1 VVPLARLV
9 LTALGTS
16 RQLSYDG
23 KKPEREDAMALKG
36 VLRPGYIQIRV
47 TDLAAA
53 IRHYV
58 DRIGLREVGREADG
72 RTYLRAYDEFDRHS
86 VVLREA
92 AEPGM
97 DYVGFKVASEDELGA
112 FGRRIAAFGVEVVE
126 IPAGEQPGVGRRLSF
141 IVPTGHRIELFAE
154 MALSENGPMIRNP
167 ELWQE
172 EPHGMRVTR
181 FDHCN
186 LHGPNIDATV
196 KFFTEV
202 LDFSL
207 SEAAQTPDGIAAAFL
222 TCSNKAHDIAFIRR
236 DEPGKFHHAA
246 FWLDSW
252 HEVGQAADI
261 IARYDIPL
269 DIGPTR
275 HGITRGQTI
284 YFFDPSG
291 NRNEVFSGG
300 FIYYPDNPQRVWS
313 IDNIG
318 KAVFYY
324 QRELNPRFMSVV
336 T

>member
-1 VVPLARLV
+1 
-9 LTALGTS
+9 
-16 RQLSYDG
+16 
-23 KKPEREDAMALKG
+23 MALKG

-47 TDLAAA
+47 TDLDAALK
-53 IRHYV
+53 HYV
-58 DRIGLREVGREADG
+58 GRVGLHEVSREADG
-72 RTYLRAYDEFDRHS
+72 RAYLRAWDEFDHHS
-86 VVLREA
+86 VILRQA
-92 AEPGM
+92 DMPGM
-97 DYVGFKVASEDELGA
+97 DYVGFKVASDDDLEA
-112 FGRRIAAFGVEVVE
+112 FHRRIAADGTRVEV
-126 IPAGEQPGVGRRLSF
+126 IPAGEQPSLGRRLSF
-141 IVPTGHRIELFAE
+141 VVPSGHRIELFAQ
-154 MALSENGPMIRNP
+154 MDLSENGPMIRNP

-181 FDHCN
+181 LDHCN
-186 LHGPNIDATV
+186 LHGPNIDAVV

-207 SEAAQTPDGIAAAFL
+207 VEAAEMPDGSIAAAFL
-222 TCSNKAHDIAFIRR
+222 SCSNKPHDVAFIRR
-236 DEPGKFHHAA
+236 ADPGKFHHAA
-246 FWLDSW
+246 FSLESW

-300 FIYYPDNPQRVWS
+300 FIYYPDNPTRVWS
-313 IDNIG
+313 MDKIG

-324 QRELNPRFMSVV
+324 QRELNERFMSVV

>member
-1 VVPLARLV
+1 
-9 LTALGTS
+9 
-16 RQLSYDG
+16 
-23 KKPEREDAMALKG
+23 MALTG

-47 TDLAAA
+47 IDMQAALT
-53 IRHYV
+53 HYV
-58 DRIGLREVGREADG
+58 NRLGLHEVSRDADRRV
-72 RTYLRAYDEFDRHS
+72 YLRAWDEFDRHS
-86 VVLREA
+86 VILRLA
-92 AEPGM
+92 DMPGM
-97 DYVGFKVASEDELGA
+97 DFVGFKVASEAQLDA
-112 FGRRIAAFGVEVVE
+112 FGRRIAAAGTKVEE
-126 IPAGEQPGVGRRLSF
+126 IPAREQPGVGRRLSF
-141 IVPTGHRIELFAE
+141 ITPTGHRIELFAE
-154 MALSENGPMIRNP
+154 MALSEHGPMTRNP

-186 LHGPNIDATV
+186 LHGPNVDETV
-196 KFFTEV
+196 KFFTEL
-202 LDFSL
+202 LDFSFT
-207 SEAAQTPDGIAAAFL
+207 EAAQTPDGSIAAAFL
-222 TCSNKAHDIAFIRR
+222 SCSNKAHDIAFIRR
-236 DEPGKFHHAA
+236 AESGKFHHVA

-291 NRNEVFSGG
+291 NRNEVFTGG
-300 FIYYPDNPQRVWS
+300 FIYYPDNPQRVWTV
-313 IDNIG
+313 DKMG

-324 QRELNPRFMSVV
+324 QRELNERFMSVV

>member
-1 VVPLARLV
+1 
-9 LTALGTS
+9 
-16 RQLSYDG
+16 
-23 KKPEREDAMALKG
+23 MALKG

-47 TDLAAA
+47 TDIDAA
-53 IRHYV
+53 IQHYIDRVGLHKV
-58 DRIGLREVGREADG
+58 DCGRDG
-72 RTYLRAYDEFDRHS
+72 RIYLRAWDEFDRHS
-86 VVLREA
+86 VVLRPA
-92 AEPGM
+92 DMPGM
-97 DYVGFKVASEDELGA
+97 DYIGFKVASDSELTA
-112 FGRRIAAFGVEVVE
+112 FGQRIKATGVKIDE

-141 IVPTGHRIELFAE
+141 VVPTGHRVELFADIE
-154 MALSENGPMIRNP
+154 LSENGPMTSNP
-167 ELWQE
+167 ELWRE

-186 LHGPNIDATV
+186 LHGPNVDETV
-196 KFFTEV
+196 RFFTDV
-202 LDFSL
+202 LEFSL
-207 SEAAQTPDGIAAAFL
+207 NEAAQTPDGSIAAAFL
-222 TCSNKAHDIAFIRR
+222 SCSNKAHDIAFIRR

-252 HEVGQAADI
+252 HEVGNAADI
-261 IARYDIPL
+261 IARYEIPL

-300 FIYYPDNPQRVWS
+300 FIYYPDNPKRLWS
-313 IDNIG
+313 VDKIG

-324 QRELNPRFMSVV
+324 QRELNERFMSVV

>member
-1 VVPLARLV
+1 
-9 LTALGTS
+9 
-16 RQLSYDG
+16 
-23 KKPEREDAMALKG
+23 MALNG

-47 TDLAAA
+47 TDIDAAA
-53 IRHYV
+53 KHYV
-58 DRIGLREVGREADG
+58 DRVGLHEVSREPDG
-72 RTYLRAYDEFDRHS
+72 RVYLRAWDEFDRHS
-86 VVLREA
+86 VVLRPA
-92 AEPGM
+92 DMPGM
-97 DYVGFKVASEDELGA
+97 DYVGFKVASEAELDGFA
-112 FGRRIAAFGVEVVE
+112 RRIEAAGIKVEEV
-126 IPAGEQPGVGRRLSF
+126 PAGEQPGLGRRLAF
-141 IVPTGHRIELFAE
+141 VVPTGHRIELFAE
-154 MALSENGPMIRNP
+154 MALSDNGPMTSNP
-167 ELWQE
+167 ELWRE

-181 FDHCN
+181 LDHVN
-186 LHGPNIDATV
+186 LHGPNIDDVV

-207 SEAAQTPDGIAAAFL
+207 VEAAQTPDGSIAAAFL
-222 TCSNKAHDIAFIRR
+222 SCSNKAHDIAFIRR
-236 DEPGKFHHAA
+236 GEPGKFHHAA
-246 FWLDSW
+246 FSLESW

-300 FIYYPDNPQRVWS
+300 FIYYPDNPRRVWS
-313 IDNIG
+313 VDKIG

-324 QRELNPRFMSVV
+324 QRELNERFMSVV

>member
-1 VVPLARLV
+1 
-9 LTALGTS
+9 
-16 RQLSYDG
+16 
-23 KKPEREDAMALKG
+23 MALSG

-47 TDLAAA
+47 LDIDAAA
-53 IRHYV
+53 DYYV
-58 DRIGLREVGREADG
+58 NRVGLHEVSREADG
-72 RTYLRAYDEFDRHS
+72 RVYLRAWDEFDRHS
-86 VVLREA
+86 IVLRPA
-92 AEPGM
+92 DMPGM
-97 DYVGFKVASEDELGA
+97 DYVGFKVAGENDLDR
-112 FGRRIAAFGVEVVE
+112 FRCRIENAGTRVEE
-126 IPAGEQPGVGRRLSF
+126 IAAGEQPGVGRRISF
-141 IVPTGHRIELFAE
+141 VVPSGHRVELYAE
-154 MALSENGPMIRNP
+154 MALSEAGPMTTNP
-167 ELWQE
+167 ELWRD

-186 LHGPNIDATV
+186 LHGPDIDAVV

-207 SEAAQTPDGIAAAFL
+207 TEAAQTPDGSVAAAFL
-222 TCSNKAHDIAFIRR
+222 SCSNKAHDIAFIRR
-236 DEPGKFHHAA
+236 AEPGKFHHVA
-246 FWLDSW
+246 FSLESW

-300 FIYYPDNPQRVWS
+300 FIYYPDNPSRMWS
-313 IDNIG
+313 VDKIG

-324 QRELNPRFMSVV
+324 QRELNERFMSVV

>member
-1 VVPLARLV
+1 
-9 LTALGTS
+9 
-16 RQLSYDG
+16 
-23 KKPEREDAMALKG
+23 MALKG

-47 TDLAAA
+47 TDMQAALA
-53 IRHYV
+53 HYV
-58 DRIGLREVGREADG
+58 DRVGLHEVGREPDA
-72 RTYLRAYDEFDRHS
+72 RVYLRAWDEFDRHS
-86 VVLREA
+86 VILRLA
-92 AEPGM
+92 DMPGM
-97 DYVGFKVASEDELGA
+97 DYVGFKVSGEAELDA
-112 FGRRIAAFGVEVVE
+112 LHRRIEEAGTRVEE
-126 IPAGEQPGVGRRLSF
+126 IPAGEQPGLGRRLSF

-154 MALSENGPMIRNP
+154 IALSESGPMTSNP

-196 KFFTEV
+196 RFFTDV

-207 SEAAQTPDGIAAAFL
+207 SEAAQTPDGSIAAAFL
-222 TCSNKAHDIAFIRR
+222 SCSNKAHDIAFIRR
-236 DEPGKFHHAA
+236 AEPGKFHHAA

-261 IARYDIPL
+261 IARFDIPL

-291 NRNEVFSGG
+291 NRNEVFAGG
-300 FIYYPDNPQRVWS
+300 FIYYPDNPQRLWS
-313 IDNIG
+313 IDKIG

-324 QRELNPRFMSVV
+324 QRELNERFMAVV

>member
-1 VVPLARLV
+1 
-9 LTALGTS
+9 
-16 RQLSYDG
+16 
-23 KKPEREDAMALKG
+23 MALTG

-47 TDLAAA
+47 LDIDKSIA
-53 IRHYV
+53 HYV
-58 DRIGLREVGREADG
+58 DRVGLHEVSREPDG
-72 RTYLRAYDEFDRHS
+72 RVYLRAWDEFDRHS
-86 VVLREA
+86 IVLRPA
-92 AEPGM
+92 DIPGM
-97 DYVGFKVASEDELGA
+97 DYVGFKVASEDDLEGFA
-112 FGRRIAAFGVEVVE
+112 HRIEAHGIKLSET
-126 IPAGEQPGVGRRLSF
+126 PAGEQPGLGRRLSF
-141 IVPTGHRIELFAE
+141 VVPSGHRIELFAE
-154 MALSENGPMIRNP
+154 MALSEDGPMTSNP
-167 ELWQE
+167 ELWRV

-186 LHGPNIDATV
+186 LHGPNIDEVVT
-196 KFFTEV
+196 FFTEV

-207 SEAAQTPDGIAAAFL
+207 TEAAQTPDGSVAAAFL
-222 TCSNKAHDIAFIRR
+222 SCSNKAHDIAFIRR
-236 DEPGKFHHAA
+236 AEPDKFHHAA

-252 HEVGQAADI
+252 HEVGNAADI

-300 FIYYPDNPQRVWS
+300 FIYYPDNPKRLWS
-313 IDNIG
+313 VDKIG

-324 QRELNPRFMSVV
+324 QRELNERFMSIV

>member
-1 VVPLARLV
+1 
-9 LTALGTS
+9 
-16 RQLSYDG
+16 
-23 KKPEREDAMALKG
+23 
-36 VLRPGYIQIRV
+36 
-47 TDLAAA
+47 
-53 IRHYV
+53 
-58 DRIGLREVGREADG
+58 
-72 RTYLRAYDEFDRHS
+72 
-86 VVLREA
+86 
-92 AEPGM
+92 M
-97 DYVGFKVASEDELGA
+97 DYVGFKVAGEADLDAFAKRIEAAGTGMREIPASEQPGL
-112 FGRRIAAFGVEVVE
+112 GRRI
-126 IPAGEQPGVGRRLSF
+126 SF
-141 IVPTGHRIELFAE
+141 VVPTGHRIELFAE
-154 MALSENGPMIRNP
+154 IALSEDGPMVQNP
-167 ELWQE
+167 ELWRE

-181 FDHCN
+181 LDHVN

-196 KFFTEV
+196 EFFTQV

-207 SEAAQTPDGIAAAFL
+207 TEAAKTPDGHVAAGFL
-222 TCSNKAHDIAFIRR
+222 SCSNKAHDIAFIRR
-236 DEPGKFHHAA
+236 DEPAKFHHAA
-246 FWLDSW
+246 FWLESW
-252 HEVGQAADI
+252 HEVGNAADI

-313 IDNIG
+313 VDKLG